1 MNLDEQTVN
10 DHITKKD
17 KAIEDALHL
26 SYQEDVSSTDTELE
40 FVRGEC
46 YVFNIS
52 VNGKQT
58 WPTEYVFTGQGT
70 EDEDTGV
77 KKGLFRRTTPG
88 CETNT
93 ISLTKEDAIALMPV
107 SWGAKKDRW

>member
-1 MNLDEQTVN
+1 MNLDEQTIN
-10 DHITKKD
+10 DTIN
-17 KAIEDALHL
+17 ED
-26 SYQEDVSSTDTELE
+26 DTNTAPELE